1 MFGARFFKLVTV
13 TLSSFPS
20 GQSQVNL
27 RVLELGEIIELAL
40 GLHFQLYLM
49 GGGTAQIT
57 KEVSDGTTVII
68 QALLLLV

>member
-1 MFGARFFKLVTV
+1 MVTV

-40 GLHFQLYLM
+40 GLHFQLCLT

-57 KEVSDGTTVII
+57 EEVFDGTTVLI
-68 QALLLLV
+68 QVLLLLV